1 MQYDLGKNQIR
12 IHCWNVESRKIAL
25 QTVKR
30 GGYRYLIQFR
40 IHECQNYSFSSSN
53 SRADTKFETEL
64 SPSLASDLSF
74 GSKSTF
80 PKPSSFP
87 WAGLVVWWGILKGGG
102 ANNSTDWQFKE
113 LDLFCSRWRDIYSR
127 SQTSAFRYPAYLG
140 YFLQHFATNF
150 PSGTFPREKMKS
162 FMPKNQD
169 VKHHKKSA
177 LRSLRFIARL
187 GG

>member
-53 SRADTKFETEL
+53 SRAVTKFETEL

-74 GSKSTF
+74 G
-80 PKPSSFP
+80 SFP

-127 SQTSAFRYPAYLG
+127 SQTSAFRYPEYLG
-140 YFLQHFATNF
+140 YFLQHFATKF